1 MRCLVAVALGALVFA
16 VSAAARPVPFTG
28 NVCKY
33 VPSAKVT
40 AINGVSAKCTNDP
53 PSAGLGS
60 KLYIGNWA
68 GKTKK
73 SPSVQVTIAS
83 YTDTGALQLA
93 TRNLKQGLP
102 GGTPKPLKGIGT
114 AAFEATGAFETG
126 IHFAVGKYIVY
137 MSLNAV
143 GANPPVVERTK
154 LESLAKSLAA
164 EL

>member
-1 MRCLVAVALGALVFA
+1 MRCVVAVALGALVFT

-40 AINGVSAKCTNDP
+40 AMNGVSAKCSNTP
-53 PSAGLGS
+53 AAPGLGS
-60 KLYIGNWA
+60 KIYVGDWA
-68 GKTKK
+68 GKTKR

-114 AAFEATGAFETG
+114 GAFEATAAYQTG

-137 MSLNAV
+137 MSLNDV
-143 GANPPVVERTK
+143 GANPPPVERTK
-154 LESLAKSLAA
+154 LEALAKSLAA